1 MKAWVREVEP
11 PVGLDV
17 SGVCVFS
24 NLVSNHS
31 DFLRKKRSQREVLG
45 KAVAQISCYRVFW
58 YCAFI
63 PSLANLEYEPQ
74 LSTNPNRGSCWGWRL
89 VRWSYVPVA
98 RHPGQR
104 PNFDWSSQSWCQL
117 GFIIS
122 LVDCPYWL
130 IGPNWLWLNVTEVDY
145 EVADHWCV
153 FEMLSELHVWLTWL
167 LDYFQLRIC
176 KWKWWGLGFLQ
187 RQQFGFPQ
195 RQKRRFLQR
204 Q

>member
-1 MKAWVREVEP
+1 MKALVQEVEP

-74 LSTNPNRGSCWGWRL
+74 LSTNPNRGSSWGWRL

-117 GFIIS
+117 WFIIS

-153 FEMLSELHVWLTWL
+153 FIGPESDHWLCLSVT
-167 LDYFQLRIC
+167 
-176 KWKWWGLGFLQ
+176 
-187 RQQFGFPQ
+187 P
-195 RQKRRFLQR
+195 
-204 Q
+204 